1 VPGREKSPGGGN
13 RRGRLHV
20 EIMLLP
26 VGIVSLIGIPT
37 SLVGKLTAVEN
48 FVAEIA
54 ANFQSGPPQTEG
66 PEGARVGDPPGPLAA
81 PSLAVEATA
90 DYDIRL
96 VPPKLA
102 AVLAGAR
109 IGEHLARHRNLRPL
123 TQLLAPAEQLAGV
136 DPGRTGDL

>member
-1 VPGREKSPGGGN
+1 MWSGQHRPHPFVTDCRGYDLVAGGFRIAALKLEICSRNAAFAGQMPPT
-13 RRGRLHV
+13 RLHV

-37 SLVGKLTAVEN
+37 ALVGKLTAVEN

-54 ANFQSGPPQTEG
+54 ANFQSRPPQTEG

-90 DYDIRL
+90 DYDTQG
-96 VPPKLA
+96 
-102 AVLAGAR
+102 AG
-109 IGEHLARHRNLRPL
+109 
-123 TQLLAPAEQLAGV
+123 
-136 DPGRTGDL
+136 